1 MQQLRDENSV
11 QRMKI
16 QKVLSQLKAAQG
28 EINAMAKVYDQLGQK
43 EHILSKYVEREKE
56 LFVKI

>member
-16 QKVLSQLKAAQG
+16 EKVLSQLKAAQG
-28 EINAMAKVYDQLGQK
+28 EINAMAKVYD
-43 EHILSKYVEREKE
+43 
-56 LFVKI
+56 

>member
-43 EHILSKYVEREKE
+43 ELILSKYVEREKE